1 MKKKIAIIVGTRP
14 EVIKMAPI
22 YFAMREHRKLQPI
35 LISTGQHR
43 EMLDQACKS
52 FGIKPD
58 IDLNLMLP
66 KQSLDELSAKIISA
80 CGALFRQIKPSAVLV
95 QGDTTSVLGAAMAA
109 FYEKT
114 PIGHVEAGLRTYDF
128 AAPWP
133 EEMNRRLVDPLCK
146 WCFAP
151 TLECANNLKSER
163 VPAENIFVTGN
174 TVIDSLIWTKNKI
187 EERGFGIDYPLI
199 GIQSE
204 FAERFLTEK
213 RSGSDRLILVTGHRR
228 ESFGEGF
235 ENICTA
241 IRNLV
246 DRYSDVGVIYPVH
259 LNPSVQEPVNRI
271 LGSDARIQL
280 IPPADYKTFVWL
292 MNKSYFIL
300 SDSGGIQEE
309 APSLGKPVLVM
320 RHTTERPEGVTA
332 GTTMLVGTDP
342 DNILNECS
350 RLLENENEYK
360 SRAKLK
366 NPYGDGRTGVKIVS
380 ILDKSFSNE
389 N

>member
-1 MKKKIAIIVGTRP
+1 MNNKIAIIVGTRP

-22 YFAMREHRKLQPI
+22 YFAMRDHLKLQSI

-43 EMLDQACKS
+43 QMLDQACKS
-52 FGIKPD
+52 FDIKPD

-66 KQSLDELSAKIISA
+66 NQSLDELSAKIILA
-80 CGALFRQIKPSAVLV
+80 CGNLFRQIRPSAVLV
-95 QGDTTSVLGAAMAA
+95 QGDTTSVLGAALAS
-109 FYEKT
+109 FYEKI
-114 PIGHVEAGLRTYDF
+114 PIGHIEAGLRTYDL

-151 TLECANNLKSER
+151 TPECANNLKSER
-163 VPAENIFVTGN
+163 VNPDNIFVTGN

-187 EERGFGIDYPLI
+187 EEEKFAIDYLSI
-199 GIQSE
+199 GIRSV
-204 FAERFLTEK
+204 FAERFLTST
-213 RSGSDRLILVTGHRR
+213 RLDSDRLILVTGHRR

-235 ENICTA
+235 VNICTA

-246 DRYSDVGVIYPVH
+246 DLYSNVGVIYPVH
-259 LNPSVQEPVNRI
+259 LNPAVQEPVNRI
-271 LGSDARIQL
+271 LGQHPRIQL
-280 IPPADYKTFVWL
+280 IRPADYKTFVWL
-292 MNKSYFIL
+292 MDRSYFIL

-320 RHTTERPEGVTA
+320 RHTTERPEGVAA
-332 GTTMLVGTDP
+332 GTTRLVGTDP
-342 DNILNECS
+342 NNIINQCS
-350 RLLENENEYK
+350 QLLENEIEYK
-360 SRAKLK
+360 SRATLK
-366 NPYGDGRTGVKIVS
+366 NPYGDGSSGVKIVS
-380 ILDKSFSNE
+380 ILDKSFRNE